1 MCIWIA
7 IWWENFKR
15 KFFGTILLIL
25 EYSVWK
31 YFIVHFLILHLF
43 LFFSCDQWILPSR
56 RDSSCQTKRS
66 IWTFISSQI
75 YKFSNQLSFKT
86 STKFYILW
94 RYYYHYHHG
103 GIFALRK
110 FPSLNLLFF
119 LNFTNQKFFIVEQFV
134 EYECVCYGSTTT
146 V

>member
-31 YFIVHFLILHLF
+31 YFIVHFLILYLF

-94 RYYYHYHHG
+94 RYYYYYHHG

>member
-1 MCIWIA
+1 MAPHKKFASVHPGCTRFVSELQFDGKILNG
-7 IWWENFKR
+7 NF
-15 KFFGTILLIL
+15 FCPILLIL

-31 YFIVHFLILHLF
+31 VKLLILYLF

-94 RYYYHYHHG
+94 RYYYYYHHG

-119 LNFTNQKFFIVEQFV
+119 
-134 EYECVCYGSTTT
+134 
-146 V
+146 

>member
-1 MCIWIA
+1 MAPRKKFASVHPGCTRFVSELQFDGKILNG
-7 IWWENFKR
+7 NFFLPNFADFR
-15 KFFGTILLIL
+15 ILCVKIPH
-25 EYSVWK
+25 SA
-31 YFIVHFLILHLF
+31 YFNIIFVSF
-43 LFFSCDQWILPSR
+43 FFSCDQWILPSR

-94 RYYYHYHHG
+94 RYYYYYHHG

-119 LNFTNQKFFIVEQFV
+119 
-134 EYECVCYGSTTT
+134 
-146 V
+146 

>member
-1 MCIWIA
+1 MAPIKKLLPSTGPGWTRCVSVLQFDGKIL
-7 IWWENFKR
+7 NVKCFC
-15 KFFGTILLIL
+15 TILLIF
-25 EYSVWK
+25 EYPVWK
-31 YFIVHFLILHLF
+31 YFIQLFILYLF

-94 RYYYHYHHG
+94 RYYYYYHHG

-119 LNFTNQKFFIVEQFV
+119 
-134 EYECVCYGSTTT
+134 
-146 V
+146 